1 MKKIKVIF
9 YGNGS
14 GAEMW
19 RFQDP
24 SKYMAKSGKFE
35 IKIPKGDMTWEDLM
49 WADIIVVQGLVDKL
63 RISMIYAAQQEYGK
77 KLVVEF
83 DDYFR
88 VEKDSPFKMIHNI
101 HKAPEM
107 IQVTMKIA
115 DMVVTTTEYLA
126 EKFRKLNDNVKVCPN
141 FMDMDRWDL
150 PTLPN
155 DSNEIRIFWAGS
167 MTHLNDL
174 KESVW
179 ALKKIMKEYPNVK
192 FVTMGDPRIK
202 DYFEG
207 YNVECMLGIHGDY
220 YQKRL
225 HGARF
230 DIGIAPLRNTGFNRC
245 KSYIKPLEYG
255 ICKVPSVASDVEPYQ
270 HFEEGT
276 VLIAKSKEE
285 WYELLKRLIDNESY
299 RKELGQ
305 KMYEYVKR
313 EFDLEKKIGIYIDAY
328 SSLVV

>member
-1 MKKIKVIF
+1 MKKIKIVL

-19 RFQDP
+19 RLKDP
-24 SKYMAKSGKFE
+24 SKYMAKSGKFD
-35 IKIPKGDMTWEDLM
+35 IKMPKGDMTWEDLM

-107 IQVTMKIA
+107 IQVTMRIA

-126 EKFRKLNDNVKVCPN
+126 EKFRKLNNNVKVCPN
-141 FMDMDRWDL
+141 LMDMERWDL

-167 MTHLNDL
+167 MTHLNDF
-174 KESVW
+174 KEAVW
-179 ALKKIMKEYPNVK
+179 ALKKILNKYDNVK
-192 FVTMGDPRIK
+192 LITMGDPRIK

-207 YNVECMLGIHGDY
+207 YNVECMLGVDGDH

-225 HGARF
+225 HGVRF
-230 DIGIAPLRNTGFNRC
+230 DIGIAPLRDTAFNRC

-255 ICKVPSVASDVEPYQ
+255 ICKAPCVASDVEPYR
-270 HFEEGT
+270 HFEDGT
-276 VLIAKSKEE
+276 VLLAKNKED
-285 WYELLKRLIDNESY
+285 WYEHLKRLIENESY
-299 RKELGQ
+299 RKELGK
-305 KMYEYVKR
+305 KMYKYVKR
-313 EFDLEKKIGIYIDAY
+313 EFNLERKIGIFIEAY
-328 SSLVV
+328 ASLV

>member
-1 MKKIKVIF
+1 MEKIKVIF

-14 GAEMW
+14 GAEVW

-24 SKYMAKSGKFE
+24 SKYMARSGKFE
-35 IKIPKGDMTWEDLM
+35 IKMPKGDMTWEDLM
-49 WADIIVVQGLVDKL
+49 WADVIVVQGLVDKL

-77 KLVVEF
+77 KIVVEF
-83 DDYFR
+83 DDYFK

-126 EKFRKLNDNVKVCPN
+126 EKFRKLNNNVVVCPN
-141 FMDMDRWDL
+141 LMDMDRWDL
-150 PTLPN
+150 PTLTN
-155 DSNEIRIFWAGS
+155 DSNEIRLLWAGS
-167 MTHLNDL
+167 MTHLNDF
-174 KESVW
+174 KEATW
-179 ALKKIMKEYPNVK
+179 ALKKILKEYDNVK
-192 FVTMGDPRIK
+192 LITMGDPRIK

-207 YNVECMLGIHGDY
+207 YNIECMLGIHGDF

-225 HGARF
+225 HGIRF
-230 DIGIAPLRNTGFNRC
+230 DIGLAPLRDTAFNRC

-255 ICKVPSVASDVEPYQ
+255 ICKVPSIASDVEPYR
-270 HFEEGT
+270 HFEEGY
-276 VLIAKSKEE
+276 VLLAKTKED
-285 WYELLKRLIDNESY
+285 WYNQLKLLIDNEKY

-305 KMYEYVKR
+305 KMYDYVKR
-313 EFDLEKKIGIYIDAY
+313 EFDLSKKINIFIDAY
-328 SSLVV
+328 SSLV

>member
-225 HGARF
+225 HGVRF

-276 VLIAKSKEE
+276 VLIAKNKEE

-313 EFDLEKKIGIYIDAY
+313 EFDLSKKINIFIDAY
-328 SSLVV
+328 SSLV